1 MRMAEIL
8 SSVRWGWVIL
18 AAVIAQA
25 LLIPI
30 DYALS
35 ALAAWLGLMRGDML
49 LARLAIFLIFF
60 LAGLWVARH
69 AKAHFTANGFF
80 VGLFAALIFL
90 PVLIAIQPPYPGME
104 AVNEGLK
111 VLAAAL
117 GGGLMGHRKRRGI
130 RKKARH

>member
-1 MRMAEIL
+1 MAEIL

-18 AAVIAQA
+18 AAVVAQA

-30 DYALS
+30 DYALG
-35 ALAAWLGLMRGDML
+35 ALASWLGWLRGDAML
-49 LARLAIFLIFF
+49 ERLAIFLVMF

-69 AKAHFTANGFF
+69 ARAHFTANGFF
-80 VGLFAALIFL
+80 VGLAAALIFL

-104 AVNEGLK
+104 VVNETLK
-111 VLAAAL
+111 IVAAAL

-130 RKKARH
+130 RKRARSG